1 MSLEWAWYNM
11 QKTIHMNLVQ
21 QMDVRVLLVISVSE
35 QKVIVFSTMSFN
47 KFSNCKDWGIVFQ
60 EAKNS

>member
-11 QKTIHMNLVQ
+11 QKTIHIDLVQ
-21 QMDVRVLLVISVSE
+21 QMDVRILLVISVSE
-35 QKVIVFSTMSFN
+35 QKVIVFSKVSFN